1 MERTQELLY
10 QGVSTI
16 ATQGYAEES
25 DWGAGAVRSK
35 KPFCNAFTGCGRK
48 RADPDMETE
57 ELMQLLAARVQGIRD
72 QVSRHKVNTEG
83 L

>member
-72 QVSRHKVNTEG
+72 QVSRHNVKVEE